1 MNKIIFLVVL
11 ILSISTGHAID
22 LEDNVKDFQRVKD
35 WTSFSLVDS
44 YFGRVLA
51 TRAGTED
58 KRTEANLA
66 LTFPTNNKC
75 ILAPIDI
82 IIKVRAPIEEEYSGN
97 IYGNTQIDNKPVK
110 RVQAKIQNDAN
121 SEFVFITILDKSYE
135 NEISNGKSMMVNF
148 KGYGVIDFSLEGA
161 KSAITTARN
170 TCKKFSF

>member
-1 MNKIIFLVVL
+1 MKKIIFLGFL
-11 ILSISTGHAID
+11 ILSISTSHAID
-22 LEDNVKDFQRVKD
+22 LEDNVKDFQKVKD
-35 WTSFSLVDS
+35 WASFSLVDS

-75 ILAPIDI
+75 VLAPIDI
-82 IIKVRAPIEEEYSGN
+82 IIKVKTPIEEAYLGN

-110 RVQAKIQNDAN
+110 RVQAKVQNDAN
-121 SEFVFITILDKSYE
+121 SEFVFITIPDGAYE
-135 NEISNGKSMMVNF
+135 NELSTGKSMMVNF

-161 KSAITTARN
+161 KSSINTAKN

>member
-1 MNKIIFLVVL
+1 MKKIIFLLVL
-11 ILSISTGHAID
+11 ILGISTGHAID

-35 WTSFSLVDS
+35 WASFSLVDS

-58 KRTEANLA
+58 RRTEANLA

-161 KSAITTARN
+161 KLAINTARN